1 MTIKIIVDKEE
12 AKDINQ
18 EVKKNA
24 LNAIIAIN
32 LDIKA
37 MMVDISKRNIWSAII
52 VTNLAIKVMSVG
64 AWSN

>member
-52 VTNLAIKVMSVG
+52 NTQT
-64 AWSN
+64 WP